1 MLPTTTINRSSDIS
15 TTAISDA
22 TTAAAINIMFECD
35 ICCGVHFSEDI
46 ATVDGCAHSHSFCFD
61 ALRGLGGLQI
71 PNIAH
76 ALSVAE
82 LCQILLSIE

>member
-1 MLPTTTINRSSDIS
+1 MLPTINRSSDIS

-22 TTAAAINIMFECD
+22 TTAAAINVMFECD